1 MINKRRL
8 VRTFKKLVRIDS
20 LSLREGKVA
29 RYLKKELRLLGIR
42 VQEMGRVRGGEVG
55 NLVAF
60 LPGKRVARPRLLLNA
75 HIDTVSPGRKIK
87 PVEKKGYIFSDGTT
101 ILGADD
107 KAGVAAILEILKVIR
122 EKKLEHPPLRVIF
135 TVAEEIGLAGAKA
148 LPEKVMNADF
158 GITLDGGN
166 IDTIINRA
174 PTQYNLTANII
185 GRAAHAGL
193 HPEEGINA
201 IRVASEAISK
211 MKIGRIDKETTA
223 NVGSIKGGKATN
235 IVPEEVEVKGEARS
249 HNLRKL
255 DRQVEHMERVLLR
268 ACQKHRARLKMK
280 VERVYK
286 SFEVGRSSKVMSLV
300 IFGMQRAGIKPVVKQ
315 TGGGSDANIFNE
327 MAIPTVIL
335 GVGAHHVHTTRE
347 QLNID
352 EFVTGTEMILS
363 IVKGAKAWK
372 SLKKKK

>member
-29 RYLKKELRLLGIR
+29 RYLRKELRAIGIR
-42 VQEMGRVRGGEVG
+42 SYEVGRVRGGEIG
-55 NLVAF
+55 NIVAF
-60 LPGKRVARPRLLLNA
+60 VPGNGINSPRLLINA
-75 HIDTVSPGRKIK
+75 HIDTVSPGRKVK
-87 PVEKKGYIFSDGTT
+87 PVERRGCIYSDGTT
-101 ILGADD
+101 ILGADN
-107 KAGVAAILEILKVIR
+107 KAGVAAILELLKVIK
-122 EKKLEHPPLRVIF
+122 EKNLEHPPLRIIF

-158 GITLDGGN
+158 GMTLDGGN

-201 IRVASEAISK
+201 IKVAGEAISK
-211 MKIGRIDKETTA
+211 MKIGRIDRETTA

-235 IVPEEVEVKGEARS
+235 IVPEEVELKGEARS

-255 DRQVEHMERVLLR
+255 DRQIEHMERVLLM
-268 ACQKHRARLKMK
+268 ACQKYRARLKMK
-280 VERVYK
+280 VEKVYK
-286 SFEVGRSSKVMSLV
+286 SFEVGKSSKVMSLV
-300 IFGMQRAGIKPVVKQ
+300 IFGMKRAGIMPVIKQ

-327 MAIPTVIL
+327 MGVPTLIL

-352 EFVTGTEMILS
+352 DFVTGTEMILS